1 MPQLR
6 FRSCGRPWASCLN
19 ESERQMKPILFTL
32 ALLVS
37 LFGPAWAAD
46 EHGHDHDAPAAAGG
60 PALPRFAAVSETFE
74 LVGVV
79 NGKQLTLYLD
89 RFDDNSPVPDAKL
102 ELEVGGKKL
111 AVSVHAPGE
120 YEATLPEQLKPG
132 VTPVAISLEV
142 KGETDLL
149 AGEIDIHEDEHVEA
163 SGTGWLRW
171 LGWGAAALAAAALA
185 ATLVRKRKSRRVI
198 GGAA

>member
-1 MPQLR
+1 
-6 FRSCGRPWASCLN
+6 
-19 ESERQMKPILFTL
+19 MKPTLLTL
-32 ALLVS
+32 ALMVS
-37 LFGPAWAAD
+37 LAGPAWAAD
-46 EHGHDHDAPAAAGG
+46 EHGHDHDAPAAASG
-60 PALPRFAAVSETFE
+60 PALPRFAAVSEAFE
-74 LVGVV
+74 LVGIV

-111 AVSVHAPGE
+111 PVTVHAPGE
-120 YEATLPEQLKPG
+120 YEATLPGELKPG

-149 AGEIDIHEDEHVEA
+149 AGEIDIHEDEHAEA
-163 SGTGWLRW
+163 EAAGWPRW
-171 LGWGAAALAAAALA
+171 LGWGAAALAAATVA
-185 ATLVRKRKSRRVI
+185 AAIARKRKPRRSR